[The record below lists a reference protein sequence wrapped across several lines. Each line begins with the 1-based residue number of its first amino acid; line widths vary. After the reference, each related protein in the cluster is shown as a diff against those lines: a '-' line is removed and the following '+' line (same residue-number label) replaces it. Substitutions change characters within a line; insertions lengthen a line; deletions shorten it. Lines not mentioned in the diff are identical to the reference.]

1 MPEIITP
8 EFLADIRSGL
18 SRAQLVAKYGV
29 SEDRLDDIMALLADI
44 DAMSWEELI
53 GQFYFQNDDI
63 LALSRRAL
71 YRYQVNFHLPVYE
84 RHRPDSCG
92 RVRDLTESGV
102 SLDGIAAE
110 VDEVKEI
117 VIIGDPL
124 CEIGSV
130 EFEAICRW
138 VKPAELDC
146 RHRSG
151 FQIIRIS
158 PEDFRELQEL
168 IRFVQTQK

>member
-1 MPEIITP
+1 
-8 EFLADIRSGL
+8 
-18 SRAQLVAKYGV
+18 
-29 SEDRLDDIMALLADI
+29 MALLSDI
-44 DAMSWEELI
+44 DALSWEELI
-53 GQFYFQNDDI
+53 GQFYFQDDEI
-63 LALSRRAL
+63 LTVSRRAL
-71 YRYQVNFHLPVYE
+71 YRYEVNFHLPVYE

-102 SLDGIAAE
+102 SLDGITAE
-110 VDEVKEI
+110 VDEIKEI

-138 VKPAELDC
+138 VKPSDQESLC
-146 RHRSG
+146 QCG
-151 FQIIRIS
+151 FQIVRIS
-158 PEDFRELQEL
+158 QEDSRELQEL